1 MSKNQLLK
9 SLRLKYESDIEQSKA
24 NINTF
29 LSQNIGVADHINFT
43 ETLDSELEKLAKAK
57 DMMDALKDI
66 DAE

>member
-1 MSKNQLLK
+1 MSKTQLMK
-9 SLRLKYESDIEQSKA
+9 VLRTKYESDIELAKF

-29 LSQNIGVADHINFT
+29 LNKSIGVADHINFT

-57 DMMDALKDI
+57 DMLDALKDI

>member
-1 MSKNQLLK
+1 
-9 SLRLKYESDIEQSKA
+9 LKYESDIEQSKA

-57 DMMDALKDI
+57 DMLDALKDI

>member
-43 ETLDSELEKLAKAK
+43 ETLDSELEKLAKATT
-57 DMMDALKDI
+57 I
-66 DAE
+66 SVCIY